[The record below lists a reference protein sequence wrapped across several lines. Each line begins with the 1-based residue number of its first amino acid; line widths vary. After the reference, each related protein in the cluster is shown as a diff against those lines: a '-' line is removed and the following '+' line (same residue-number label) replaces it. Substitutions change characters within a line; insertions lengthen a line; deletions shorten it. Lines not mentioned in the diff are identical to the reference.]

1 MAKWVL
7 NITSSSCAALGFYMI
22 TMEYDGLFNDWFY
35 SPFFVICCLCIPYLQ
50 RSPMVTSTEL
60 VCLSLTKFC
69 TDNLRSWKEHFARK
83 EVEGG
88 LQENHASS
96 EKYFLKSDKLD
107 TKVDIALFINHWNS
121 LTAKVSDVSTNTDT
135 TK

>member
-1 MAKWVL
+1 
-7 NITSSSCAALGFYMI
+7 
-22 TMEYDGLFNDWFY
+22 
-35 SPFFVICCLCIPYLQ
+35 
-50 RSPMVTSTEL
+50 MVASTEL

-69 TDNLRSWKEHFARK
+69 TDSLRSWKEHFARK

-88 LQENHASS
+88 LQDTSS
-96 EKYFLKSDKLD
+96 EKYFPKSDKLD

>member
-1 MAKWVL
+1 
-7 NITSSSCAALGFYMI
+7 
-22 TMEYDGLFNDWFY
+22 
-35 SPFFVICCLCIPYLQ
+35 
-50 RSPMVTSTEL
+50 MVASNEL

-69 TDNLRSWKEHFARK
+69 TDSLRSWKEHFARK

-88 LQENHASS
+88 LQEKQTNGN
-96 EKYFLKSDKLD
+96 KYFPKTDQLD

-121 LTAKVSDVSTNTDT
+121 LTAKVSDLSSNIDI

>member
-1 MAKWVL
+1 
-7 NITSSSCAALGFYMI
+7 
-22 TMEYDGLFNDWFY
+22 
-35 SPFFVICCLCIPYLQ
+35 
-50 RSPMVTSTEL
+50 MVASTEL

-69 TDNLRSWKEHFARK
+69 MDSLRSWKEHFARK

-88 LQENHASS
+88 GLQENHTCG

>member
-1 MAKWVL
+1 
-7 NITSSSCAALGFYMI
+7 
-22 TMEYDGLFNDWFY
+22 
-35 SPFFVICCLCIPYLQ
+35 
-50 RSPMVTSTEL
+50 MVASTEL

-69 TDNLRSWKEHFARK
+69 TDSLRSWKEHFARK

-88 LQENHASS
+88 GLQENHTSG
-96 EKYFLKSDKLD
+96 EKYDKLD

>member
-1 MAKWVL
+1 
-7 NITSSSCAALGFYMI
+7 
-22 TMEYDGLFNDWFY
+22 
-35 SPFFVICCLCIPYLQ
+35 
-50 RSPMVTSTEL
+50 MVTSTEL

-69 TDNLRSWKEHFARK
+69 TDSLRSWKEHFARK
-83 EVEGG
+83 EVEGD
-88 LQENHASS
+88 LQENHTSS
-96 EKYFLKSDKLD
+96 EKYFLMSDKLD